1 MATSLI
7 NYQAVLAIIPRVQL
21 ALCESFQLPNESTE
35 GINILLGAAEGEIV
49 QDAPEV
55 QQVLREKVNTPSKWG
70 LYVLVAPTD
79 IIFLEAR
86 KALLYH

>member
-1 MATSLI
+1 MSPSLIITNANITI

-55 QQVLREKVNTPSKWG
+55 QQVEGNNANISRGK
-70 LYVLVAPTD
+70 
-79 IIFLEAR
+79 
-86 KALLYH
+86 